1 VGYFPFVST
10 GGGSSI
16 TTPVS
21 VPNGGTGTASLA
33 SYAVITGGTTS
44 TNQVQQVSGLGTS
57 NFALLSAGAAA
68 VPVWAAP
75 AAPVSPLTD
84 AATITVNAA
93 LGTLLTVTLGG
104 SRTMRAPSNPV
115 NGQPLIFQL
124 TQDGTGSRTI
134 TWTSGPGGYT
144 FGAGAA
150 PTLSTAINTT
160 DLVGFRYSAVVGKWC
175 FQGSQLGFS

>member
-1 VGYFPFVST
+1 
-10 GGGSSI
+10 
-16 TTPVS
+16 
-21 VPNGGTGTASLA
+21 
-33 SYAVITGGTTS
+33 
-44 TNQVQQVSGLGTS
+44 
-57 NFALLSAGAAA
+57 
-68 VPVWAAP
+68 
-75 AAPVSPLTD
+75 
-84 AATITVNAA
+84 
-93 LGTLLTVTLGG
+93 VTLGG
-104 SRTMRAPSNPV
+104 SRTMGAPSNPV

-134 TWTSGPGGYT
+134 TWTSGAGGYT

>member
-1 VGYFPFVST
+1 MSTIPNPFP
-10 GGGSSI
+10 GGGSSLA
-16 TTPVS
+16 TPVS
-21 VPNGGTGTASLA
+21 VPNGGTGDASVA
-33 SYAVITGGTTS
+33 AYSVVVGGTTA
-44 TNQVQQVSGLGTS
+44 TNGLQTVASLGTA
-57 NFALLSAGAAA
+57 NMALLSAGAGA
-68 VPVWAAP
+68 VPVFAAP

-104 SRTMRAPSNPV
+104 SRTMGAPSNPV

-134 TWTSGPGGYT
+134 TWTSGAGGYT